1 MVNNS
6 RNMKRLILFNL
17 LLGMVVLCSTSVEAQ
32 TQDQNRKISRKE
44 QREIAQQQANQQFEI
59 ARQALKDSMFVVEVD
74 RIIGQLGRTVYVS
87 ANENFVLMNRDYA
100 SVQLAVLPAHAG
112 MNGAGGITLAGNASD
127 VQERIDKHGNVTCQF
142 RVQGNSISSTVIVT
156 LYKGDNQVSAVMN
169 STFNNGRITFYG
181 RLLPAHASKV
191 FKAQPNIVVP

>member
-1 MVNNS
+1 
-6 RNMKRLILFNL
+6 MKRLILFNL

-100 SVQLAVLPAHAG
+100 SVQLAALSAHEG
-112 MNGAGGITLAGNASD
+112 MNGVGGITLAGNVSD
-127 VQERIDKHGNVTCQF
+127 VQERIDKHGNITYQF
-142 RVQGNSISSTVIVT
+142 RVQGSSISSTVIVT
-156 LYKGDNQVSAVMN
+156 LYKGDNLVSVVMN

>member
-1 MVNNS
+1 
-6 RNMKRLILFNL
+6 MKRLILFNL

-59 ARQALKDSMFVVEVD
+59 ARQALQDSMFVIEVD

-100 SVQLAVLPAHAG
+100 SVQLAVLSAHEG
-112 MNGAGGITLAGNASD
+112 MNGVGGITLAGNVSD
-127 VQERIDKHGNVTCQF
+127 VQERIDKHGNITHQF

-156 LYKGDNQVSAVMN
+156 LYKGDNQVSVVMN

-181 RLLPAHASKV
+181 RLFPAHASKV
-191 FKAQPNIVVP
+191 FKAQPNILIP